1 MRKLIL
7 STIMVASL
15 TACSQNKKETM
26 QNPNIN
32 AGNIVEEITKQ
43 VKHYPSEK
51 IYKIRHEHDLCY
63 YEILL
68 NDIPVFR
75 NFDNN
80 VPDAFEINNS
90 VFKSGTQKLTY
101 RMYPVGNSEEGNYST
116 LTEDTALKL
125 ILKSYDLKNSGAQ
138 DIVYSENEAPRTEE
152 KITDNYSKFRF
163 AAAGKPYYEGSFDV
177 NIEVPYQL
185 NPSFEKAQDLRKMD
199 VKTLEAKVLK
209 EYQNIREIYLNKEKD
224 QIAQLSYDRLRD
236 DLVADYASPAKVKAS
251 WNQLDEIIIKGDVEI
266 LPIKNYKMQFFAGG
280 RLVALYT
287 DGTNPEIRGG
297 NALVCK
303 IKSGHYKNSIFEL
316 KHFLY
321 IPQGETEF
329 KVY

>member
-1 MRKLIL
+1 MKKFIL
-7 STIMVASL
+7 STIIITSFM
-15 TACSQNKKETM
+15 ACSQNKKETM

-51 IYKIRHEHDLCY
+51 IYKIRHDHDLCY
-63 YEILL
+63 YEIFL

-75 NFDNN
+75 NFDDN

-90 VFKSGTQKLTY
+90 VFKTGKQKITY
-101 RMYPVGNSEEGNYST
+101 KMYPLGNSAEGNFST
-116 LTEDTALKL
+116 LTEDTKLKL

-138 DIVYSENEAPRTEE
+138 DVVYSEHDASHTEE
-152 KITDNYSKFRF
+152 KVTENYSKFKF
-163 AAAGKPYYEGSFDV
+163 AGAGKTYYEGSFDV
-177 NIEVPYQL
+177 NIDVPYQL
-185 NPSFEKAQDLRKMD
+185 NPAFEKAQDLRKMD
-199 VKTLEAKVLK
+199 TKDLEAKVVK
-209 EYQNIREIYLNKEKD
+209 EYQKIREVYLNKEKD
-224 QIAQLSYDRLRD
+224 QIAKLTYDRLRD
-236 DLVADYASPAKVKAS
+236 DLVADYASADKVKAA
-251 WNQLDEIIIKGDVEI
+251 WNQLDEVIIKGDVDI
-266 LPIKNYKMQFFAGG
+266 LPIQNYKMQFFAGG
-280 RLVALYT
+280 KLVALYT
-287 DGTNPEIRGG
+287 DGTNPETRGG

-303 IKSGHYKNSIFEL
+303 IKSGQFKNSIFEI

>member
-1 MRKLIL
+1 MKKLIL
-7 STIMVASL
+7 STIIITSFM
-15 TACSQNKKETM
+15 ACSQNKKETM

-51 IYKIRHEHDLCY
+51 IYKIRHDHDLCY
-63 YEILL
+63 YEVFL

-75 NFDNN
+75 NFDDN

-90 VFKSGTQKLTY
+90 VFKTGKQKITY
-101 RMYPVGNSEEGNYST
+101 KMYPLGNNAEGNFST
-116 LTEDTALKL
+116 LTEDTKLKL

-138 DIVYSENEAPRTEE
+138 DIVYSEHNASNTEE
-152 KITDNYSKFRF
+152 KVTENYSKFKF
-163 AAAGKPYYEGSFDV
+163 AGAGKTYYEGSFDV
-177 NIEVPYQL
+177 NIDVPYQL
-185 NPSFEKAQDLRKMD
+185 NPAFEKAQDLRKMN
-199 VKTLEAKVLK
+199 VKELEAKVVK
-209 EYQNIREIYLNKEKD
+209 EYQKIREVYLNKEKD
-224 QIAQLSYDRLRD
+224 QIAKLTYDRLRD
-236 DLVADYASPAKVKAS
+236 DLVADYASSDKVKAA
-251 WNQLDEIIIKGDVEI
+251 WNQLDEVIIKGDVDI
-266 LPIKNYKMQFFAGG
+266 SPIKNYKMQFFADG

-287 DGTNPEIRGG
+287 DGTNPETRGG

-303 IKSGHYKNSIFEL
+303 IKSGQFKNSIFEI